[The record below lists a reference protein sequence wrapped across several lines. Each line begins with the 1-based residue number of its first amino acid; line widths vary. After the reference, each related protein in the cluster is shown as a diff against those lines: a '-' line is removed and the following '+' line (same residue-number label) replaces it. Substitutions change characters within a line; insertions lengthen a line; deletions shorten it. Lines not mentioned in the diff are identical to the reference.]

1 MPKERSATYKT
12 LTIAKKLEILD
23 EANVPGVSDRSVAK
37 CHNVSRTSIGDWR
50 KQEEKLRK
58 EMVNYREEKKQVT
71 NSSSKH
77 FFPEMEIALSSW
89 ITTQRLYGLAVTPKM
104 VRDMAKTIQSDL
116 FPETKN
122 FCASNGWFHR
132 FCKRQQF
139 SIRRRSTL
147 NQFNPTDIIH
157 KVLSFLLHFRVVKE
171 EFPDSVVWA
180 CDETPVFFDQVH
192 RSTVDKVGAREIK
205 INTTGGDKKMVTCML
220 LAASDGGKARP
231 TVVFK
236 GKGKTKED
244 KELTARQDVL
254 VMFSSNAWMQTSNT
268 VQFLQSMFT
277 GEETTLLCW
286 DSYRCHYCPEVR
298 EVMRKRKVKNL
309 ILPGGTTRVLQTAD
323 VCWNGPFK
331 HHLRELWAL
340 WMREGEKSYTKSGRV
355 RSPSKTELVN
365 MILKSWNQITEEQI
379 KYSFLVCGQ
388 GENLVP
394 DNIHCMKEGNDCH
407 AGLSKLKELLAL
419 PPNERDLA
427 FKRSSDDNDNFVSVD
442 DDDNLMDPLE

>member
-1 MPKERSATYKT
+1 M
-12 LTIAKKLEILD
+12 D
-23 EANVPGVSDRSVAK
+23 
-37 CHNVSRTSIGDWR
+37 
-50 KQEEKLRK
+50 
-58 EMVNYREEKKQVT
+58 
-71 NSSSKH
+71 
-77 FFPEMEIALSSW
+77 IALSSW
-89 ITTQRLYGLAVTPKM
+89 ITTQRLYGLAVTRNM
-104 VRDMAKTIQSDL
+104 VCDMAKTIQSDL

-254 VMFSSNAWMQTSNT
+254 V
-268 VQFLQSMFT
+268 
-277 GEETTLLCW
+277 
-286 DSYRCHYCPEVR
+286 R

-365 MILKSWNQITEEQI
+365 MILKSLKPFKST
-379 KYSFLVCGQ
+379 GQ
-388 GENLVP
+388 L
-394 DNIHCMKEGNDCH
+394 
-407 AGLSKLKELLAL
+407 
-419 PPNERDLA
+419 R
-427 FKRSSDDNDNFVSVD
+427 
-442 DDDNLMDPLE
+442 